1 MRYFSGAKVNKKRSL
16 TKNPKKKTQKV
27 RKMSV
32 ESQSVRAWNG
42 GVAIKKVKKK
52 GRKFGFAKKVVYICS
67 PKREVNLRSVE
78 LGM

>member
-52 GRKFGFAKKVVYICS
+52 DESLVLPKKWFIFAV
-67 PKREVNLRSVE
+67 PNAR
-78 LGM
+78 